1 MKKMTNTQKILK
13 ALRSGPKTQAE
24 LMRQTGVKNVYQV
37 VSDLKKKKIVFMDT
51 GNYVNLHSPP
61 RVVRTPDKVVKATL
75 DQIKAATEKL
85 EPKVVPNEHVDRI
98 AMLKDE
104 IDNIN
109 DGIRALMMTKS
120 YLLRRAE
127 EESRRA

>member
-1 MKKMTNTQKILK
+1 MKKMTNPQKILK

-24 LMRQTGVKNVYQV
+24 LMRQTGVKNVYQI

-51 GNYVNLHSPP
+51 GNCVNLHSPD
-61 RVVRTPDKVVKATL
+61 RVAKATL
-75 DQIKAATEKL
+75 DQIKAATELKN

-109 DGIRALMMTKS
+109 DGIRALMMTRS